1 MYTQQEPAINSSSL
15 WLSFSFSWSTLALAM
30 SQSGLVAHKRH
41 SHRRYVLAYT
51 HTFTHV
57 CLSVCT

>member
-15 WLSFSFSWSTLALAM
+15 SDSPSLSWSTLALAM

-41 SHRRYVLAYT
+41 SHRRYVLAHT
-51 HTFTHV
+51 HAYTHV